1 MLVLHYLAVVN
12 NLSPRVSARGASYL
26 SEVVVDVSA
35 LTRGVRL
42 LSVEV
47 PLTAVPAGPAA
58 SPAADIER
66 GTCPPPFGPLQLLQ
80 SAAQLSVSVS
90 LAVPLDLLPR
100 PAPARCAYGRLLAVV
115 SQRGLQRSGVMQ
127 LIQQLNE
134 PPSPAAAEGAAP
146 RRPGD
151 VSTPGIS
158 GFCLADR
165 QLHLLFAEGR
175 ADAELEQTA
184 GLLFRERLYP
194 RQPAAFRVLEDRPLR
209 AQLLDTRL
217 YTLQKQEPA
226 RAVRAIRECF
236 RTQWLSENEPAS
248 QRGRPATTA
257 GRLLAEK
264 NAFNRMSVVK
274 STRINAFTRMGLRKA
289 VELQIYNGTVFDPF
303 GMHWYH
309 MISHSQTISCEDPDP

>member
-1 MLVLHYLAVVN
+1 MPKTRTTKAQRWLFG
-12 NLSPRVSARGASYL
+12 SAQSCC
-26 SEVVVDVSA
+26 
-35 LTRGVRL
+35 
-42 LSVEV
+42 VEV
-47 PLTAVPAGPAA
+47 PPTAVPAGVAA

-66 GTCPPPFGPLQLLQ
+66 GTCQPPFGPLQLLQ

-115 SQRGLQRSGVMQ
+115 SQRGLQRSGVLQ

-134 PPSPAAAEGAAP
+134 PPSPAAAEGTAP

-165 QLHLLFAEGR
+165 QLHPLFAEGR

-184 GLLFRERLYP
+184 AAPRALPRRDARLCHHSGLLFRERLYP
-194 RQPAAFRVLEDRPLR
+194 RQPAAFRVLEDHPLR

-264 NAFNRMSVVK
+264 KKRLQPDVSCQ
-274 STRINAFTRMGLRKA
+274 INA
-289 VELQIYNGTVFDPF
+289 Y
-303 GMHWYH
+303 
-309 MISHSQTISCEDPDP
+309 